1 MTRIDIGI
9 EDQAW
14 NRALPNARRLARRA
28 ALAAARLAEGG
39 SISVLLTDAEAVRN
53 LNARFLR
60 RDEETNVLAF
70 PSTPNGDG
78 HLGDVALAF
87 DVCAREALAQRKPLG
102 DHLQHLVIHGVLH
115 LLGYDHDAEAPAV
128 RMEALERGML
138 ARLGVP
144 DPYQRAEDHQHVR

>member
-1 MTRIDIGI
+1 MTRIDIEI

-14 NRALPNARRLARRA
+14 SESLPAVGRLARQA

-39 SISVLLTDAEAVRN
+39 SIIILLTDAKAVKD
-53 LNARFLR
+53 LNARFLL

-70 PSTPNGDG
+70 PSAPNGEG

-87 DVCAREALAQRKPLG
+87 DVCAKEALAQNKPLG

-115 LLGYDHDAEAPAV
+115 LLGYDHDAEAPAD
-128 RMEALERGML
+128 RMEALERDML
-138 ARLGVP
+138 AELGVP
-144 DPYQRAEDHQHVR
+144 DPYQPGDPRRHVR